1 MRAILIATLC
11 VILIPVS
18 TLADN
23 NNDNLQLKKEKE
35 LVETLKKLITCKNM
49 GVYEDGDLYCTL
61 SFRGLNLQFAGVNK
75 KGGGSIYIT
84 SLGPNQTVGMRGRHC
99 ILVMFG
105 DEDLR
110 GVIDAHI
117 LFRDDGV
124 ITHNYMNEKA
134 WAECGD

>member
-75 KGGGSIYIT
+75 RVEVVFT
-84 SLGPNQTVGMRGRHC
+84 SHLLDQSKLLVCTVDT
-99 ILVMFG
+99 VF
-105 DEDLR
+105 
-110 GVIDAHI
+110 
-117 LFRDDGV
+117 
-124 ITHNYMNEKA
+124 
-134 WAECGD
+134 